1 MKNIFLPKVSIGVPI
16 YNESENI
23 EELIESILAQV
34 DIDVSEVIFI
44 ASGCTDDSVKKVK
57 SYVKENPHF
66 VLIEEARR
74 NGKATA
80 INLFLARASGD
91 IRVILSSDIVLDKN
105 CLSYLIGP
113 FQQEDIGMTGAHAVP
128 VSNSIGFVF
137 SLNRVLWG
145 INNQFN
151 KKNPKLGE
159 AVACRAT
166 IGKIP
171 CDTAVDEA
179 SIEAF
184 FSARN
189 YRLYYEEKAL
199 IYNMCP
205 ITLRDLVFQRIRI
218 FCGHLDTKTRSG
230 YAVGSMDL
238 KLVGKA
244 TFSYAAKN
252 PHLLVSIFCLCLLE
266 AVSRLVAYCKY
277 CFYKEIPPFI
287 WPTYKKG

>member
-1 MKNIFLPKVSIGVPI
+1 V
-16 YNESENI
+16 
-23 EELIESILAQV
+23 Q
-34 DIDVSEVIFI
+34 
-44 ASGCTDDSVKKVK
+44 
-57 SYVKENPHF
+57 ENPHF
-66 VLIEEARR
+66 ALIEEARR

-113 FQQEDIGMTGAHAVP
+113 FQQEDIGMTGAHAMP

-151 KKNPKLGE
+151 KKSPKLGE
-159 AVACRAT
+159 AVAFRAT

-171 CDTAVDEA
+171 SDTAVDEA

-189 YRLYYEEKAL
+189 YRLHYEEKAL

-205 ITLRDLVFQRIRI
+205 TTIRDLVFQRIRI
-218 FCGHLDTKTRSG
+218 FSGHLDTKVKAG
-230 YAVGSMDL
+230 YAVGSMNL
-238 KLVGKA
+238 KFVGQA
-244 TFSYAAKN
+244 VFVYAIKN
-252 PHLLVSIFCLCLLE
+252 PHLLISIFCLCLLE
-266 AVSRLVAYCKY
+266 TISRLFASCKY
-277 CFYKEIPPFI
+277 YFYKEAPPFI
-287 WPTYKKG
+287 WPIYKKK